1 MSCVNSKPQY
11 SLHLKSFWTE
21 YELQASTN
29 IGAVILLQVYKQ
41 LSSFES
47 TVMCVAI
54 CSKYTHARK
63 ITCLFRNIS
72 VVFLKS
78 TTPKIFSLVNRLV
91 SWSATLLVCM
101 CTTVSTNTK
110 TNHGPFE
117 GTAWNASGRE
127 QLAIVIK
134 LDNFN
139 LIEALSEDRV
149 GDEKQTSKWNGCCTL
164 WIFIDPSWHK
174 GTEGIRRGD
183 KFKPMWVKRSCCNFA
198 TRPGRHKSSLLSP
211 SDQHSQSGIWFWGEP
226 VQLGNLTESQP
237 TKRMNCFF
245 LLLFGVFCWISELHR
260 LSMGLDEP

>member
-21 YELQASTN
+21 YELKASTN
-29 IGAVILLQVYKQ
+29 VGAVILLQVYKQ
-41 LSSFES
+41 LSSFGS

-78 TTPKIFSLVNRLV
+78 TTPKIFSLMNRLV
-91 SWSATLLVCM
+91 SWSATLMVCI
-101 CTTVSTNTK
+101 CTAVSTNTK
-110 TNHGPFE
+110 TNHGSFD

-198 TRPGRHKSSLLSP
+198 THPGRHKSSLCLLQTSTTSLVFGSEVSP
-211 SDQHSQSGIWFWGEP
+211 S
-226 VQLGNLTESQP
+226 NLVTWQKANLLKEW
-237 TKRMNCFF
+237 TAFF
-245 LLLFGVFCWISELHR
+245 LLLGVFCWISELHR